1 MIKEHN
7 LTDLFKKFIKA
18 SETGQRLK
26 KNGQRINISTVK
38 NYYNTL
44 RLLENFA
51 TKSCSTLLLHE
62 LKGNN
67 KREFQH
73 VKKQAAGFYK
83 KFCTYLFQHLKVIN
97 NYAGQNIKIIRTFY
111 NWCLNEKG
119 IAVGNFHKSFYV
131 LNEEIPVITLSI
143 EQLNFLIHDT
153 AFTASLKPYLQ
164 KAKEVFIVGCVVG
177 LRISDL
183 KRLQKQH
190 IFFRDG
196 YTYLRICTQKTGYE
210 TMIKL
215 PPFAVDIIKKYE
227 GKFKKNLLPITINSR
242 FNKSIKVICEQAGW
256 TAEMP
261 KERMVGNKKTIV
273 KHNTNASKQYRF
285 CDLISSH
292 TMRRTCI
299 TNMLTAGMPE
309 HVVRKI
315 SGHTSDSK
323 SFFRY
328 VALAQKLAD
337 TEIDKLFNKL
347 LPSEKNAE

>member
-1 MIKEHN
+1 MCKPILGRDK
-7 LTDLFKKFIKA
+7 
-18 SETGQRLK
+18 
-26 KNGQRINISTVK
+26 RINISTVK

-51 TKSCSTLLLHE
+51 TNSCNTLLLHE

-67 KREFQH
+67 KREFQL
-73 VKKQAAGFYK
+73 VKKYAASFYK
-83 KFCTYLFQHLKVIN
+83 KFCAYLFQDLKVIN
-97 NYAGQNIKIIRTFY
+97 NYAGQNIKIIRIFY
-111 NWCLNEKG
+111 NWCLYEKG

-131 LNEEIPVITLSI
+131 LNEEIPVITLSL
-143 EQLNFLIHDT
+143 EQLNFLIYDA

-183 KRLQKQH
+183 KRLQQQH

-227 GKFKKNLLPITINSR
+227 GKYKNLLPITINCR

-261 KERMVGNKKTIV
+261 KERTMGNKKISI
-273 KHNTNASKQYRF
+273 KHPDNRNKQYRF

-315 SGHTSDSK
+315 SGHTNDSK

-328 VALAQKLAD
+328 VSLAQKLVD
-337 TEIDKLFNKL
+337 TEIDKLFMRL
-347 LPSEKNAE
+347 TPSEKKS